1 MVMVELDCASEL
13 LDMMTEAVITLDR
26 DLRFRYVN
34 PAAERVFGLPKSELL
49 GRTLWEAFPLVRGAE
64 IEAVLRKALGG
75 ERSIRR
81 VEYYEPQQRW
91 FEASA
96 FPCGDGIAVHFRDIT
111 ERRRAQTILSGQKH
125 AFELAMNG
133 APLHAILEQL
143 VRAVEAQGA
152 GRMVAAIHL
161 VEDGKL
167 YHGAAPN
174 LPDAYNEA
182 ISGLPIGPNVGS
194 CGTAAFT
201 GESVIVRDVQT
212 DPRWAAYREIAA
224 QYDLRACWSMP
235 LRAST
240 GEVIGT
246 FAQYNRQVWDPT
258 PQDLESIEVLGRT
271 AAMVIERERDARRR
285 ESSAIELERA
295 NRAKDQFLA
304 MLGHELRNPLAPIVI
319 ALHLMEIRGEQNTRS
334 ARSVIARQVEQ
345 LTRLVDDLLDVARF
359 SSGHITLRRSVIDLA
374 DVVTH
379 AIEMTRP
386 LFQQRRHNLSI
397 SLDENLYVEGDATRL
412 AQVFANVMT
421 NAAKFSER
429 GSRTTLSAVR
439 TGDMVSVSIRDQGIG
454 IDPAV
459 LPTVFDLFTQAEQA
473 IDRAQGGLGLGLA
486 IVKNLVVHHGGRV
499 SAHSEGAGRG
509 STFTI
514 ELPASAL
521 PLTQAM
527 PEPVRLIA
535 STTSRRILIVDDNP
549 DICGMMKETLSLLG
563 HEVRVEH
570 DGQSALEAVEELAPE
585 VVLLDIGLPVMDG
598 HEVARRL
605 RKRPGAGPMIIAVTG
620 YGQDA
625 DRERALAAGCDA
637 HLVKPIALD
646 ALLRMIDDLPS

>member
-1 MVMVELDCASEL
+1 MTVEPDIAADVLEL
-13 LDMMTEAVITLDR
+13 MTEALIIFDR
-26 DLRFRYVN
+26 DLRFSYVN
-34 PAAERVFGLPKSELL
+34 PAAERVFGIAKSELI
-49 GRTLWEAFPLVRGAE
+49 GRTLWEAFPLVRGRE

-75 ERSIRR
+75 ERVIRR

-96 FPCGDGIAVHFRDIT
+96 FPSRDGVAVHFRDIT
-111 ERRRAQTILSGQKH
+111 EKRRAQTILSGQKH
-125 AFELAMNG
+125 ALELAMNG
-133 APLHAILEQL
+133 APLRAILADLVHAIESQSP
-143 VRAVEAQGA
+143 GT
-152 GRMVAAIHL
+152 MAAIQL
-161 VEDGKL
+161 VEDGRL
-167 YHGAAPN
+167 VPGAAPS
-174 LPDAYNEA
+174 LPVEYQEA
-182 ISGLPIGPNVGS
+182 ITGIAIGPNVGS
-194 CGTAAFT
+194 CGTAAYT
-201 GESVIVRDVQT
+201 GQAVYSADVQA
-212 DPRWAAYREIAA
+212 DPRWADYLEMTARFG
-224 QYDLRACWSMP
+224 LRACWSTP

-240 GEVIGT
+240 GEVIAT
-246 FAQYNRQVWDPT
+246 LSQYHRQVCDPT
-258 PQDLESIEVLGRT
+258 PPEIEALEMIGRT

-285 ESSAIELERA
+285 ELSDLELQRA

-319 ALHLMEIRGEQNTRS
+319 ALHLMEIRGEHNTRS

-397 SLDENLYVEGDATRL
+397 SLDEDLYVEGDATRL
-412 AQVFANVMT
+412 AQVVSNVMT
-421 NAAKFSER
+421 NAAKFSDR

-439 TGDMVSVSIRDQGIG
+439 TGGTVTITIRDQGIG
-454 IDPAV
+454 IDAAV

-486 IVKNLVVHHGGRV
+486 IVKNLVAHHGGRV
-499 SAHSEGAGRG
+499 SAHSEGVGRG

-514 ELPASAL
+514 ELPATTL
-521 PLTQAM
+521 PLTQAVA
-527 PEPVRLIA
+527 EPPRVTA

-563 HEVRVEH
+563 HEVRVAH

-605 RKRPGAGPMIIAVTG
+605 RRRPGHRPRIIAVTG

-625 DRERALAAGCDA
+625 DRERALAAGCDE
-637 HLVKPIALD
+637 HLVKPIQLD